1 MDVDVLLDALIE
13 DRHIGE
19 NDKEVA
25 RMCLLLIKHGW
36 KDKDLIR
43 EQVNLDDLYFEMYWD
58 NLEKNGYF
66 LEDGS
71 VDIDLSSDVRDL
83 LLMILVAEGYVERV
97 QTGG

>member
-36 KDKDLIR
+36 KDKELIKSK
-43 EQVNLDDLYFEMYWD
+43 VNMGEEEFEIYWS